1 MNALTVTT
9 KGQLTLRKELLRH
22 MGVQAGE
29 KVEVAVLP
37 GGKIEIQAL
46 RKTGSIADVYGL
58 LRGKTRKKA
67 TLEEI
72 DAAAAAG
79 WAGLT
84 E

>member
-1 MNALTVTT
+1 MTALTVTA
-9 KGQLTLRKELLRH
+9 KGQLTLRKALLQH
-22 MGVQAGE
+22 LGVQAGE

-37 GGKIEIQAL
+37 GGKIELQAL

-58 LRGKTRKKA
+58 LHGKTRKQA
-67 TLEEI
+67 TLAEI

-79 WAGLT
+79 WAGQA